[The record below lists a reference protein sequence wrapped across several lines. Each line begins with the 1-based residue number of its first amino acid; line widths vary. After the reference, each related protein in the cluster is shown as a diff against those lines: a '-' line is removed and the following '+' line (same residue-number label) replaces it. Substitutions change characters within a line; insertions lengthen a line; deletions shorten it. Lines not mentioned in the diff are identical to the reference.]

1 MDLTDIYGKLLRG
14 EAAAEEQAEAASIL
28 AKLGTDHNQLLAENN
43 ELRGALLK
51 LMELHQAIESKTQK
65 IDALKDE
72 MIDRMSEKLGVSL

>member
-14 EAAAEEQAEAASIL
+14 EATAEEQAEAASIL

-51 LMELHQAIESKTQK
+51 FMELESKTQK
-65 IDALKDE
+65 IDVLKDE
-72 MIDRMSEKLGVSL
+72 MIDRMSEKLGLSP